1 MDKEMLSQR
10 ETMDIIRCKAYAR
23 AGLIGN
29 PSDGYNGKTI
39 SAIVKNYSAQ
49 VTLYE
54 WDYLEILP
62 SRNDES
68 VFQSIQEL
76 SQDVRLHGY
85 YGGIRLIKAAIKGF
99 ADYCKNRNIA
109 MHNRNF
115 SIRYE
120 SDIPRQVGMAGSSA
134 IVTAAFRGLMQF
146 YNVEI
151 PKRVLPSLILSI
163 EKEQLGIAAGLQD
176 RVAQVF
182 EGCTYMDF
190 SKEVMSNEDG
200 FQCGKYEPLPVELL
214 PPLYISYAAQFG
226 EPTEVLHNNLR
237 FRYEQ
242 KEPAVLEAMS
252 KFADLTVQ
260 AKRAIL
266 SSDAETLAGLMN
278 TNFDTRRSICKL
290 PKEHIAMV
298 ETARQCG
305 ASAKLAGSGGA
316 IIGTYT
322 DEKMYQQLQAAMTE
336 IGCTTIKPEM

>member
-1 MDKEMLSQR
+1 MDV
-10 ETMDIIRCKAYAR
+10 IRSKAYAR

-39 SAIVKNYSAQ
+39 SVIVKNFRAQ

-54 WDYLEILP
+54 WDYIEILP
-62 SRNDES
+62 SQNDES
-68 VFQSIQEL
+68 VFPSIQDL

-85 YGGIRLIKAAIKGF
+85 YGGIRLVKATIKGF
-99 ADYCKNRNIA
+99 ADYCHQRNISL
-109 MHNRNF
+109 HRKNF

-120 SDIPRQVGMAGSSA
+120 SDIPRNVGMAGSSA
-134 IVTAAFRGLMQF
+134 IITAAFRGLMQF
-146 YNVEI
+146 YQIKI
-151 PKRVLPSLILSI
+151 PKQVLPSLILSI
-163 EKEQLGIAAGLQD
+163 EKDQLGIAAGLQD

-190 SKEVMSNEDG
+190 SKEAMQNKDG
-200 FQCGKYEPLPVELL
+200 FQCGQYEPLPIDSL
-214 PPLYISYAAQFG
+214 PPLYISYSAQFG

-242 KEPAVLEAMS
+242 KEPAVLEAMQ
-252 KFADLTVQ
+252 KFAALTVQ
-260 AKRAIL
+260 AKKAIQNRDAAAL
-266 SSDAETLAGLMN
+266 SALMD

-298 ETARQCG
+298 ETARSCG

-316 IIGTYT
+316 IIGTYP
-322 DEKMYQQLQAAMTE
+322 DEQAFLKLQTMMNE
-336 IGCTTIKPEM
+336 IGCTTIKPELE